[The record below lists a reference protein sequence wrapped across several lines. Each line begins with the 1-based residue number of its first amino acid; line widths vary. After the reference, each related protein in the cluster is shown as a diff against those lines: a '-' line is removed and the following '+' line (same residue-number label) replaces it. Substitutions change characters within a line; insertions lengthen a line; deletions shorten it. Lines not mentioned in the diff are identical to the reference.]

1 MGIRTPLFQ
10 PQMPP
15 VHPKCRLPSHDNG
28 QVFKWQKI
36 GAFSTLCGRRKREG
50 ERGREKSTKAGKR
63 KGSACYKSWCFCI
76 THTINFS
83 KLLRQHQLPMHDQS
97 QLGGFSPWSDLNIT
111 LFTGNCQVE
120 TLFSS
125 DIIFERNKT
134 FFTVLAP
141 TANMTTR
148 LQAVSLFLLLAVYYK
163 QWSISC
169 EYTWPSVLP
178 HQAQWSQ
185 RTEQLPA
192 WDANNDR
199 RIINNYQ
206 KAQWIVFTKALTLS
220 VQTI

>member
-28 QVFKWQKI
+28 QVFKQQKI

-76 THTINFS
+76 APTINFS
-83 KLLRQHQLPMHDQS
+83 KLLRQHQLSMHDQS
-97 QLGGFSPWSDLNIT
+97 QLGGFSPRFDLNIT
-111 LFTGNCQVE
+111 LFTEYCQVE

-125 DIIFERNKT
+125 DIIIERNKT

-141 TANMTTR
+141 TANMTNR
-148 LQAVSLFLLLAVYYK
+148 LQAVSLF
-163 QWSISC
+163 
-169 EYTWPSVLP
+169 
-178 HQAQWSQ
+178 
-185 RTEQLPA
+185 
-192 WDANNDR
+192 
-199 RIINNYQ
+199 
-206 KAQWIVFTKALTLS
+206 FTARS
-220 VQTI
+220 VQQTVINFVWIHMTFGLTSSSTMVTKNRTVASMRRQ